1 MTDTTQNPLEQQPLV
16 IVKPEEISRAYELPD
31 NKIAEIKAF
40 CDSITITGVDDKA
53 NYKTASAALTKVKK
67 YRTGIEAKRKELK
80 EPFLEA
86 GKAIDAE
93 AKRLTALLTPIEEA
107 LSAKIKAIDNE
118 AARLEQER
126 RKQLH
131 EQMLKAGYTLETGVY
146 NVGRKFVAP
155 QQVWDAKPEQ
165 LEAIIVDGLN
175 EVARLEQEAKE
186 REEQAKKIAE
196 LEAKIAEGKK
206 AQGVVEEYP
215 NEGTPFGSMKVYPNV
230 TLVPDPD
237 MKDNEV
243 RVEMTTAPMKE
254 MSNAFGTNTN
264 DMFANIPPL
273 HPNAPTEPSGPAT
286 NHTLVPPCTT
296 TIFDYENGWNA
307 CREAVLKMMRSD
319 VKLTRQQ
326 WIENVEQLTPIK

>member
-1 MTDTTQNPLEQQPLV
+1 MTDTTQNPLEHQPLV

-31 NKIAEIKAF
+31 QKIAEIKTF
-40 CDSITITGVDDKA
+40 CESINIAGVEDKA

-107 LSAKIKAIDNE
+107 LAGKIKAIDNE

-131 EQMLKAGYTLETGVY
+131 EQMLKAGYTLGTGVY
-146 NVGRKFVAP
+146 IAGRKVIAP

-165 LEAIIVDGLN
+165 LEAIIIDGLN

-206 AQGVVEEYP
+206 AQGVE
-215 NEGTPFGSMKVYPNV
+215 VYPNV

-243 RVEMTTAPMKE
+243 RVAETHAPANTA
-254 MSNAFGTNTN
+254 
-264 DMFANIPPL
+264 DMFSNIPPL

-286 NHTLVPPCTT
+286 NNTVQPPCTT
-296 TIFDYENGWNA
+296 TIFDYDNGWNA

-319 VKLTRQQ
+319 LKLTRQQ
-326 WIENVEQLTPIK
+326 WIENVEQLTPTK